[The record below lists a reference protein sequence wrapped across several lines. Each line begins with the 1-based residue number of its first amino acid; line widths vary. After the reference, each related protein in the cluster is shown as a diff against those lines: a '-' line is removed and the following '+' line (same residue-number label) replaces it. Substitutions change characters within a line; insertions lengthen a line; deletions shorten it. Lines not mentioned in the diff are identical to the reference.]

1 VIIVNFSHPIN
12 EKQRQQIEALTSQT
26 IDVVYDIPCQLEQ
39 DKDFAPQ
46 VASIVEK
53 VPLTPGMWQS
63 SPILVNLPGLNYAA
77 ALLLAELHGRTGY
90 FPACLRIRPVEGS
103 VPVQFEVAEIL
114 NLEAIRQE
122 ARKKRFMVD
131 G

>member
-1 VIIVNFSHPIN
+1 
-12 EKQRQQIEALTSQT
+12 
-26 IDVVYDIPCQLEQ
+26 
-39 DKDFAPQ
+39 
-46 VASIVEK
+46 
-53 VPLTPGMWQS
+53 
-63 SPILVNLPGLNYAA
+63 
-77 ALLLAELHGRTGY
+77 
-90 FPACLRIRPVEGS
+90 VEGS